1 MRRIQ
6 ITRKQN
12 HDFSSTN
19 LFQVLGDEIGNQD
32 LMEDDI
38 DQKQVQEISQEKLR
52 KSTLRSKSKQK
63 KLKVVYKCLNF

>member
-12 HDFSSTN
+12 YDFSSTN